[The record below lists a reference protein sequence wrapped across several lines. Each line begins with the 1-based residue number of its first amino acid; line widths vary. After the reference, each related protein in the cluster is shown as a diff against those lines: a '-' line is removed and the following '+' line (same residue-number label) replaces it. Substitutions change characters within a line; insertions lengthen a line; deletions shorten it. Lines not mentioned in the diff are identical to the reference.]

1 MPGKEK
7 ITIIFIV
14 NGEDVPVDAS
24 VHAPL
29 LAARNKAL
37 ADSHN
42 TGRPPEEWEV
52 RDERGVLLPPEQKV
66 ETFNFPDRVRLFL
79 TLRVGAGGLNAR

>member
-7 ITIIFIV
+7 LTIVFIV
-14 NGEDVPVDAS
+14 NGEDVPVEAS

-42 TGRPPEEWEV
+42 TGRPPEEWEI
-52 RDERGVLLPPEQKV
+52 RDERGELLPPDRKV
-66 ETFNFPDRVRLFL
+66 EAFNFADRVRLFL
-79 TLRVGAGGLNAR
+79 TLRVGAGGGDAG